1 MKMKGLS
8 GSAIVGFGL
17 LLVAA
22 VPAWSAGWNYSGGAS
37 ANAQKDGTWF
47 GETASGKWMVGGK
60 YATVKNGI
68 KGVDDADVAGL
79 VLGYH
84 FARPVDFNGTAS
96 IEFEYL
102 TSTSDGTFSADSDL
116 GVAGIWDLDAWS
128 VFFAYR
134 TPGMVFFKAKLGGM
148 QSDVTYAN
156 VAVGDSKKSE
166 FAFAWGA
173 GLGVKLGDMFLAELE
188 YSVTTGDNELEF
200 ISLGGIIEF

>member
-1 MKMKGLS
+1 MKMNRLS
-8 GSAIVGFGL
+8 AKVFFSFGL
-17 LLVAA
+17 VLLAA
-22 VPAWSAGWNYSGGAS
+22 APAWSAGWNYSNA
-37 ANAQKDGTWF
+37 ANTKKDGTWF
-47 GETASGKWMVGGK
+47 GESANGKWMVGGK
-60 YATVKNGI
+60 YANVKNNLQGA
-68 KGVDDADVAGL
+68 DDASAAGL

-102 TSTSDGTFSADSDL
+102 TSTSDGKFGEASEIGQA
-116 GVAGIWDLDAWS
+116 GVWDLDVWS
-128 VFFAYR
+128 IFFAYR
-134 TPGMVFFKAKLGGM
+134 TPGMVFFKAKLGGT

-156 VAVGDSKKSE
+156 PAGDSKTSE

-188 YSVTTGDNELEF
+188 YTVTTGDNELEF